1 MKNEAKNRIEELTDR
16 FRRNVDVYKN
26 GTYNETQVRREFID
40 PFFEILGWDVA
51 NKAGYAEQYKDVVHE
66 DSIKV
71 GVSLKAP
78 DYSFRIGGQ
87 RKFFLEAKKPQVKI
101 KEDVGPAYQL
111 RRYAWSA
118 KLPLS
123 IVTDFEEFAVYD
135 CRVKPD
141 PSDKVSLGR
150 TAYYTYDQ
158 YLEKF
163 DEIYDTFSKDAVL
176 KGSFDRYIESTK
188 VKKGTGEVDREF
200 LKEIEK
206 WRDSLARNLALR
218 NPELDIYELNFAVQH
233 TIDRIIFLRICE
245 DRGIEGY
252 GRLQGLLNG
261 ANGYERLLHLFTQA
275 DKKYNSGLF
284 DFKADN
290 LSHNLKIDDKVLKEI
305 IENLYYP
312 KSPYEFSVIGAEIL
326 GNVYEQFL
334 GKVIRLTA
342 GHQAKVEEKPEVK
355 KAGGVYY
362 TPQYIVE
369 YIVKNTVGRLLDN
382 GPSTPLKST
391 PPNPL
396 FSKEGVPKAGAFEQ
410 VKPQARG
417 VTPKDVSAIRVLD
430 PACGSGSFLI
440 GAYQYLLDWHLKW
453 YRENDPEK
461 HAKGKT
467 SAIYMGAGKEW
478 RLTTQEKKRI
488 LLNNIYGVDID
499 RQAVEVTK
507 LSLLL
512 KLLEDENQE
521 TVGKTLA
528 LFQERVL
535 PSLENNIKCGNSLIG
550 PDFYNQMEMGLADDD
565 IRRINVFDW
574 EKEFP
579 QIFPSPLTGEGEGGG
594 GFDAVIGNPPYV
606 RQEMLGEFK
615 PYFQSH
621 YKTYHGVADLYVYF
635 IEQSH
640 RLLKPG
646 GLFGIICSNKFMRAN
661 YGRPIRD
668 FLAHSTAIRQIV
680 DFGELPVFQNAA
692 TFPAVILTENRKTTS
707 QMFTFAPIKRL
718 DFQSLD
724 EEVTKQSLSLDE
736 GSLKGDN
743 WTLAK
748 SEGLA
753 VYEKIRA
760 RGKPLGEYVH
770 GKIHYGIKTGL
781 DKAFVIDRAT
791 RDHLIAAN
799 ADNANLIKP
808 YVAGDDVRNYHINIK
823 DRYLIVIPRGWTSK
837 AAGKPLGNDAWKW
850 FKSRFPAIAGH
861 LEPFAEAA
869 QKRWDKGD
877 YWWELRA
884 CDYYP
889 EFDKSKIVWPEIA
902 KESRASMDF
911 NKLYFPTT
919 CFFAPVEDKYL
930 LGILNSKTAWFFL
943 KHTCSVLGDAD
954 NKGRLRL
961 KKQYLQQLPI
971 RTIDFKNPKDKTLH
985 DKMVSLVDRM
995 LDLNK
1000 KLQTVK
1006 IAHDKE
1012 LLERQIKI
1020 TDDQIDRLVYELYG
1034 LTEEEKNTV
1043 EEANR

>member
-1 MKNEAKNRIEELTDR
+1 MRQEAKNRIEELTDR

-26 GTYNETQVRREFID
+26 GAYNETQVRREFID
-40 PFFEILGWDVA
+40 PFFEALGWDVA

-135 CRVKPD
+135 CRTKPN

-150 TAYYTYDQ
+150 IAYYTYDQ
-158 YLEKF
+158 YLDKF

-252 GRLQGLLNG
+252 GRLQGLSNG
-261 ANGYERLLHLFTQA
+261 ANAYERLLQLFTQA

-284 DFKADN
+284 DFKADK

-312 KSPYEFSVIGAEIL
+312 KSPYEFSVLGAEIL

-369 YIVKNTVGRLLDN
+369 YIVKNTVGRLVGESD
-382 GPSTPLKST
+382 GS
-391 PPNPL
+391 
-396 FSKEGVPKAGAFEQ
+396 VGA
-410 VKPQARG
+410 ALRG
-417 VTPKDVSAIRVLD
+417 RPDLEPAQTGQPHRVAPTNITPKDVSKIRILD

-453 YRENDPEK
+453 YRDNDAEK
-461 HAKGKT
+461 HARGKT
-467 SAIYMGAGKEW
+467 PAVYLGAGKEW

-550 PDFYNQMEMGLADDD
+550 PDFYNQMELNVGAALGGRPIQGNPIGKGTHIGVPLQADD

-579 QIFPSPLTGEGEGGG
+579 EIMKTG
-594 GFDAVIGNPPYV
+594 GFDAVIGNPPYGIPFTKTELSYLNSHYPQTTKFPDSYCLFMV
-606 RQEMLGEFK
+606 AALQLAKEKGYASFIIPNTFCDLESCDNFRMWLLSENNFLNIWQTGWA
-615 PYFQSH
+615 FQSAVVD
-621 YKTYHGVADLYVYF
+621 TLVF
-635 IEQSH
+635 IAKKERPEKHSKILIQVDEH
-640 RLLKPG
+640 EYQRL
-646 GLFGIICSNKFMRAN
+646 IS
-661 YGRPIRD
+661 D
-668 FLAHSTAIRQIV
+668 FLSNDLHKIDYRLAEEDKIILDKITSNSRPLQ
-680 DFGELPVFQNAA
+680 DFA
-692 TFPAVILTENRKTTS
+692 TVKAGVKL
-707 QMFTFAPIKRL
+707 
-718 DFQSLD
+718 
-724 EEVTKQSLSLDE
+724 
-736 GSLKGDN
+736 
-743 WTLAK
+743 
-748 SEGLA
+748 
-753 VYEKIRA
+753 YEKGKGVPPQTEQTLESRPFTIKGECPNGWKILY
-760 RGKPLGEYVH
+760 RGEDIGRYKIEKPKEYVH
-770 GKIHYGIKTGL
+770 YGPW
-781 DKAFVIDRAT
+781 
-791 RDHLIAAN
+791 IAAPRSPDLFENHKILMRRTDYRLLSSIESESAICVNSCHVIKLRN
-799 ADNANLIKP
+799 AGNK
-808 YVAGDDVRNYHINIK
+808 DVSYN
-823 DRYLIVIPRGWTSK
+823 
-837 AAGKPLGNDAWKW
+837 
-850 FKSRFPAIAGH
+850 
-861 LEPFAEAA
+861 
-869 QKRWDKGD
+869 
-877 YWWELRA
+877 
-884 CDYYP
+884 
-889 EFDKSKIVWPEIA
+889 
-902 KESRASMDF
+902 
-911 NKLYFPTT
+911 
-919 CFFAPVEDKYL
+919 YL
-930 LGILNSKTAWFFL
+930 LGLLNSKLLQHIFEIQNPQM
-943 KHTCSVLGDAD
+943 V
-954 NKGRLRL
+954 NKVFAEIKVVYVER
-961 KKQYLQQLPI
+961 LPI
-971 RTIDFKNPKDKTLH
+971 RTIDFNNPTDKALH

-1006 IAHDKE
+1006 IAHEKE

-1020 TDDQIDRLVYELYG
+1020 TDGQIDQLVYELYG
-1034 LTEEEKNTV
+1034 LTEEEIGIV
-1043 EEANR
+1043 ES